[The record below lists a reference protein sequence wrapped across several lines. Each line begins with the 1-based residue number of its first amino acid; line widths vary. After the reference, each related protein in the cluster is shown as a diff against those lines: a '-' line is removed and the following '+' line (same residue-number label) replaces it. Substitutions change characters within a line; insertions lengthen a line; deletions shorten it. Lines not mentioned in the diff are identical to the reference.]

1 MTNLPVEKTMQ
12 YNLENGDEMKLT
24 ISMVRQFLVQGNAD
38 YVTDQEVIYFM
49 HECKARRLNPFL
61 RECWLIKYSANDH
74 AQIVESIHHK
84 RANAR
89 KAPDCRG
96 WERGLILQTANG
108 EIKYSRGLVLDGEKL
123 LGAYFRAQ
131 PRGWETPYE
140 LEINLAGYIKKT
152 RDGRTTKFWA
162 EENQPSMIMKVA
174 ESQGLSALWGDAV
187 GNNQIPEEVQET
199 IDITPAPS
207 EPEKPFSIHLWKL
220 IPEKTDPQLLAQ
232 FINVTAKAND
242 ISITELENSAAKDID
257 GFMSAFTKWAEKQP
271 DTTPEPEESPL
282 DELYGT
288 LYRGKKGKDGT
299 SYSTNIFKNLEQIK
313 QMTPEQQKEL
323 RDKWDRFYE
332 DAPWPLDPKP
342 ELPEEQKSNGVKLQ
356 VGYFLDTDNMEQ
368 GLSGTETMF
377 QIADVCNKSEKALA
391 EFESMVKDVG
401 HKIRTRDEAASV
413 LPVLLEAV

>member
-1 MTNLPVEKTMQ
+1 
-12 YNLENGDEMKLT
+12 
-24 ISMVRQFLVQGNAD
+24 
-38 YVTDQEVIYFM
+38 
-49 HECKARRLNPFL
+49 
-61 RECWLIKYSANDH
+61 
-74 AQIVESIHHK
+74 
-84 RANAR
+84 
-89 KAPDCRG
+89 
-96 WERGLILQTANG
+96 
-108 EIKYSRGLVLDGEKL
+108 
-123 LGAYFRAQ
+123 
-131 PRGWETPYE
+131 
-140 LEINLAGYIKKT
+140 
-152 RDGRTTKFWA
+152 
-162 EENQPSMIMKVA
+162 
-174 ESQGLSALWGDAV
+174 LSALWGDAV

-313 QMTPEQQKEL
+313 QMSPEQQKEL
-323 RDKWDRFYE
+323 KDKWQRFYE

-342 ELPEEQKSNGVKLQ
+342 EHPKEPKSNGVKLQ